1 MIHISDIEISRSMPH
16 NSILHVLIF
25 PCLIFLFHNS
35 IPHNSIPHN
44 SMPHNSIPHISIL
57 HIPYLI
63 FPYLISHSLESPKY
77 APDKCL
83 YTSISSIPNDLL
95 FSISK
100 SYESRLTVCRTC
112 FFESLSGRG
121 YHSSPQ
127 PVVTLKA
134 EGGKTN
140 HTCERGH
147 VWRGLRVIPSS
158 PLCQSYADYI
168 AIPPVPKHMQTSK
181 SPFKVIG
188 IREWVGGQ
196 GSACSIQ
203 D

>member
-1 MIHISDIEISRSMPH
+1 MYPY
-16 NSILHVLIF
+16 LIF
-25 PCLIFLFHNS
+25 PYFTIPYLIIPCLI
-35 IPHNSIPHN
+35 
-44 SMPHNSIPHISIL
+44 
-57 HIPYLI
+57 IPYLI

-121 YHSSPQ
+121 YHSGPQ

-203 D
+203 DQPVTVVVRNSYSNSITVVQYFFM